1 MLRLASD
8 LAQPIDLL
16 LTDAVMPGMLGNEV
30 AAQVRAVPPGLPIL
44 YMSGYAQP
52 ILDTQGALDPHTEL
66 LETPF
71 TEQALLTRVRQALD
85 NSPRPDA
92 K

>member
-44 YMSGYAQP
+44 YMSGYTQP
-52 ILDTQGALDPHTEL
+52 ILDIQGALDPHTNYSKH
-66 LETPF
+66 PS
-71 TEQALLTRVRQALD
+71 R
-85 NSPRPDA
+85 SRPC
-92 K
+92 

>member
-1 MLRLASD
+1 VLRLASD

-44 YMSGYAQP
+44 YMSGYTQP
-52 ILDTQGALDPHTEL
+52 ILDTQGALDPHTNYSKH
-66 LETPF
+66 PS
-71 TEQALLTRVRQALD
+71 R
-85 NSPRPDA
+85 SRPC
-92 K
+92 